1 MISLKATLAHINVPK
16 WDSYLPTVLG
26 INMINNELLRR
37 LCTIFELKNEDVP
50 AIFALNDGAISS
62 DELSNVFKSSDDVN
76 YKALLD
82 VEFASFLN
90 GLIIHKRG
98 KKDGPQQPAE
108 MVLTNNLIFNK
119 VKIALALKADEVIA
133 ILELADLSL
142 GKYELS
148 ALFRNV
154 NHKHYRECTDD
165 VLSAFLKGL
174 KIKLQ
179 G

>member
-1 MISLKATLAHINVPK
+1 MVHSYCANSLL
-16 WDSYLPTVLG
+16 YFLPALG

-37 LCTIFELKNEDVP
+37 LCTIFDLNNEQVP
-50 AIFALNDGAISS
+50 AIFALNDGTISS
-62 DELSNVFKSSDDVN
+62 DELTNVFKSSDDAD

-90 GLIIHKRG
+90 GLIIYKRG

-119 VKIALALKADEVIA
+119 VKIALALKADEVID
-133 ILELADLSL
+133 ILELAGLSL
-142 GKYELS
+142 SKYELS

-154 NHKHYRECTDD
+154 NHKHYRACSDD
-165 VLSAFLKGL
+165 VLSTFLKGL